1 VAVGNAKRAPVEWAR
16 RFKGEA
22 SPPPRGYI
30 EIEPL
35 DGEDGRGRAD
45 RK

>member
-1 VAVGNAKRAPVEWAR
+1 MAVGDAKRAPVEWAR

-35 DGEDGRGRAD
+35 DEEDGRGGAD